1 MQQRRSWQPPS
12 SGSNFVRTGARKG
25 EVVREQDPFAM
36 YYNNPTR
43 HSVLADHHIRKRF
56 MEQQENERK
65 EKEKQD
71 RLKEEGRRYKE
82 EQQRAYEEFIR
93 RQEEQKQQKQ
103 SPKRRSK
110 SPSPPK
116 KRSASP
122 TSPEPPEGI
131 ERDIGPKPHNC
142 ESFKKYPV
150 RPTGDKKTKKIQ
162 FRRQLLLFHPDKN
175 IGCSEKAKRKT
186 VVLYEYKDE
195 DPMFAG
201 GKSKRKSKR
210 ASKRTAKK
218 RSGK

>member
-25 EVVREQDPFAM
+25 QVVPEQDPFAM

-43 HSVLADHHIRKRF
+43 HSVLADDHIRRR
-56 MEQQENERK
+56 QQEQERA
-65 EKEKQD
+65 KQLHAFEQE
-71 RLKEEGRRYKE
+71 RQRYRQ
-82 EQQRAYEEFIR
+82 EQQRVYEEFIR

-110 SPSPPK
+110 SPSPQK
-116 KRSASP
+116 KRSASLS
-122 TSPEPPEGI
+122 SPEPPERI
-131 ERDIGPKPHNC
+131 ERDTGPKPPNC
-142 ESFKKYPV
+142 DSFKKYPV

-175 IGCSEKAKRKT
+175 IGCSEKANDKT
-186 VVLYEYKDE
+186 RVLYKYKDE
-195 DPMFAG
+195 DPMLAG

-218 RSGK
+218 RSNK